1 MSGTTTATENALHQA
16 HAMEKDGEIIT
27 VRPQGE
33 ILTKQQLPY
42 FVGISASTAGTKV
55 LSMNLVVIP
64 PGSAAEPHLHAGQ
77 ETAIFIVKGDVETRY
92 GPGLRKKTI
101 NHEGDFL
108 FIPPY
113 VSHQPVNLSATEPVY
128 AIVARDDP
136 NEQEHVF
143 LYDPSQAEGT
153 A

>member
-1 MSGTTTATENALHQA
+1 MVDHPALPTSARQA
-16 HAMEKDGEIIT
+16 HDIEVDGEIIT
-27 VRPQGE
+27 VRPAAE
-33 ILTKQQLPY
+33 IISKQHLPY
-42 FVGISASTAGTKV
+42 FIGISAATAGSQV

-64 PGSAAEPHLHAGQ
+64 PGSAAVAHLHAGQ
-77 ETAIFIVKGDVETRY
+77 ETTIYILKGSVETRY
-92 GPGLRKKTI
+92 GPGLKKSTI

-113 VSHQPVNLSATEPVY
+113 VSHQPVNLSESEPAL
-128 AIVARDDP
+128 AIVARNDP

-143 LYDPSQAEGT
+143 LYDAES